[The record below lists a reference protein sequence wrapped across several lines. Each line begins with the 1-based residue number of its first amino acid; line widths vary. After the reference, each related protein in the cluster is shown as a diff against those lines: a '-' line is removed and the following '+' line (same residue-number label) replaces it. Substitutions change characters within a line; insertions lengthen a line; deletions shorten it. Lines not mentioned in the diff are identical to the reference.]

1 MNKNVNLG
9 AKHKIFIG
17 FGFRALECY
26 SVTDKKRTVEVVVTQ
41 TSLTYKMG
49 CQEILWKV
57 DQKNNKSDLTNK
69 LKIIYQIWERKKN
82 TA

>member
-1 MNKNVNLG
+1 MNKNVNLQ
-9 AKHKIFIG
+9 AKHKTFIG

-26 SVTDKKRTVEVVVTQ
+26 GVTDKKQTVEMVVTQ

-49 CQEILWKV
+49 CQEILSKV
-57 DQKNNKSDLTNK
+57 DQKNNKCDLTDE
-69 LKIIYQIWERKKN
+69 LKIIYQIWKGKKI